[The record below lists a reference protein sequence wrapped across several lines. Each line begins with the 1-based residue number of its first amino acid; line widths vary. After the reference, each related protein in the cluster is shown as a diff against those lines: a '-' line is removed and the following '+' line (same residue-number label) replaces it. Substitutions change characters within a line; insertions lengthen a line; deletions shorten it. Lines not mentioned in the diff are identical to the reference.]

1 MSLFFLVIS
10 ANLRKISGMN
20 LRSLFPL
27 FSSFDTYSK
36 TDFKGDL
43 VAGLTVGVMLIPQ
56 GMAYAMIAGLPPI
69 YGLYAAIVPL
79 VLYAILGTSRQLAV
93 GPVAMV
99 ALLVA
104 AGVSTM
110 AEVGS
115 EQYIALA
122 ITLALLVGII
132 QFLMGVLKLG
142 FLVKFLSHPVIS
154 GFTSAAA
161 LIIGINQIKHLVGI
175 NLKGEHIHQ
184 ILIETIRS
192 IHAIHWLT
200 LAIGFFAILIL
211 FSIKRFKV
219 PVPGALAVVFLGVLS
234 VWLFG
239 WADQGVKIIGEIP
252 KGLPSF
258 ALPVLNLALL
268 QQLLPIA
275 FTIAFIGFMES
286 IAVAKAIQTKHGN
299 YKVIPNQELIAL
311 GIANIG
317 GAFFQA
323 FPTTGGFSRTAVNDQ
338 AGAKTGLASIIS
350 AGLIVLTLL
359 FLTPLFYYLPKA
371 VLAAVIIMA
380 VIGLVDLKAAKR
392 LWKTD
397 RSDFW
402 MLLSTFVVTLAIGIE
417 EGILT
422 GVVLSLGMVIYRTSE
437 PHYAVLGKIPGKPHY
452 RNLARFDDLEDR
464 KEGLIIRFDARLYFA
479 NASFFE
485 ETIDGLIRERLP
497 LLKFFIL
504 DADSI
509 NGIDSSGIH
518 ALEQVYETC
527 EKHHINFYVVG
538 LKGPVRDQFNRSGLY
553 QKIGEDHFFFRIQHA
568 VDYFDSKK
576 NHIYQKYILQVE
588 P

>member
-1 MSLFFLVIS
+1 MSPFIWLIG

-20 LRSLFPL
+20 LRSFFPI

-79 VLYAILGTSRQLAV
+79 VLYAMMGTSRQLAV

-115 EQYIALA
+115 EPYIALA

-161 LIIGINQIKHLVGI
+161 LIIGVNQIKHLVGL
-175 NLKGEHIHQ
+175 NLKGEYIHQ
-184 ILIETIRS
+184 IIGQAITS
-192 IHAIHWLT
+192 FQAIHWLT
-200 LAIGFFAILIL
+200 FAIGLLAILIL
-211 FSIKRFKV
+211 LGIKRFKV
-219 PVPGALAVVFLGVLS
+219 PIPGALAVVFLGVLS

-239 WADQGVKIIGEIP
+239 WSDQGVKIIGEVP
-252 KGLPSF
+252 SGLPSF
-258 ALPVLNLALL
+258 ALPIVNFALIE
-268 QQLLPIA
+268 QLLPIA

-286 IAVAKAIQTKHGN
+286 IAVAKAIQAKHGD

-311 GIANIG
+311 GVANIG

-359 FLTPLFYYLPKA
+359 FLTPLFYFLPKA
-371 VLAAVIIMA
+371 ILAAVIIVA
-380 VIGLVDLKAAKR
+380 VIGLIDLKEASH

-397 RSDFW
+397 RPDFW
-402 MLLSTFVVTLAIGIE
+402 MLLSTFVITLSLGIE
-417 EGILT
+417 EGIFT

-437 PHYAVLGKIPGKPHY
+437 PHYAILGKIPDKPHY
-452 RNLARFDDLEDR
+452 RNVERFEDLEQR
-464 KEGLIIRFDARLYFA
+464 KDGLIIRFDARLYFA
-479 NASFFE
+479 NAGFFAD
-485 ETIDGLIRERLP
+485 TIQNLLAERLTG
-497 LLKFFIL
+497 LRFFIL

-527 EKHHINFYVVG
+527 KKHQINFYVVG

-553 QKIGEDHFFFRIQHA
+553 QKIGEEHFFLRIQHA

-576 NHIYQKYILQVE
+576 EHMYTRYVLQVE
-588 P
+588 E

>member
-1 MSLFFLVIS
+1 
-10 ANLRKISGMN
+10 MN